1 MDIKILKFKIEEK
14 HKLLNIYID
23 LYKNNHNSYA
33 KNKLKEKVDDTLK
46 DINMLIDTKSSD
58 IDIIDVVDKNS
69 KVNF

>member
-1 MDIKILKFKIEEK
+1 MDIRILKFKIEEK
-14 HKLLNIYID
+14 HRLLNVYID
-23 LYKNNHNSYA
+23 LYNSNHNSYT
-33 KNKLKEKVDDTLK
+33 KSKLKEKIDELLK